1 MMYEY
6 NAQYVSNY
14 DGDTIKFI
22 ADMGFGISYKITVRV
37 SSIDTPELR
46 AKDPVEKVKAYEA
59 KEFVREALLGADKI
73 VIKTFKDKK
82 GKYGRYIAEVLYDGL
97 NLGEELIGKELAVVY
112 K

>member
-1 MMYEY
+1 
-6 NAQYVSNY
+6 
-14 DGDTIKFI
+14 
-22 ADMGFGISYKITVRV
+22 
-37 SSIDTPELR
+37 
-46 AKDPVEKVKAYEA
+46 VEKVKAYEA